1 MAAGPMVAYDIL
13 AESLADGTLDLD
25 THTFK
30 VALFTSTYTPNVATN
45 VSYSALTNEVANGNG
60 YTTTGYTLTGVTWS
74 QTGGVATFDAADAA
88 WTASGGS
95 IVARTAVIYDSTAT
109 VNNLMFYF
117 LLDSTPADVT
127 VTDTNTLTIAWNASG
142 IFTLT
147 V

>member
-1 MAAGPMVAYDIL
+1 MAAGPMTFYDIL
-13 AESLADGTLDLD
+13 AESLADGTHDLDL
-25 THTFK
+25 HTFK
-30 VALFTSTYTPNVATN
+30 VALFTSTYTPNDATD
-45 VSYSALTNEVANGNG
+45 VSYSALTNEVAGVNG
-60 YTTTGYTLTGVTWS
+60 YTTGGYTLTGVTWS

-88 WTASGGS
+88 WTAAGGS
-95 IVARTAVIYDSTAT
+95 LVARHAVIYNSTAGT
-109 VNNLMFYF
+109 NNLMAHF